1 MMDRKED
8 LIVHKATREC
18 PMIEPHSRAICG
30 LLRLREKI
38 QADADAAHQAKGQ
51 PPPTVKS

>member
-1 MMDRKED
+1 MADRKED

-38 QADADAAHQAKGQ
+38 QAEADAAYRASAEGSEPVKG
-51 PPPTVKS
+51 

>member
-1 MMDRKED
+1 MGDSKED

-38 QADADAAHQAKGQ
+38 QAEADAAHRAGGGDSK
-51 PPPTVKS
+51 TVKG